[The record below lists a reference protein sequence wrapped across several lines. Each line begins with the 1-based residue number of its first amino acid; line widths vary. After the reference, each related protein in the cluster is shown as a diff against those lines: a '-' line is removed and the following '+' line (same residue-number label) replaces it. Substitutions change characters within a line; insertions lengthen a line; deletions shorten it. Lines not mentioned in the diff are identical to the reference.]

1 MEHSQYESDVRR
13 AMQKYQKA
21 LEDGVDFSVA
31 QRWLGDK
38 LGTFNTRAK
47 ESKASDGDY
56 TKNPNGKQSVIQ
68 WQGLSV
74 MQSGIGL
81 MTDEN
86 QIRRRLITTLDE
98 SAQAEFE
105 RIQSLKNQSPAE
117 GQIFGQSSFLG
128 APIGATTIIEGDE
141 VTQISLPDLKAE
153 MEKMQAQMA
162 ETFGVTMPDISQYMP
177 PQSSVQL
184 PAQSTPMTFET
195 IVTPLNNIHT
205 VVSNILS
212 ALGNRQSPQ
221 ITVSNSISNNLGGAY
236 VFDNAMKKQL
246 VDDITSDVVD
256 EITQAVT
263 QATSRAN
270 YSYGA

>member
-1 MEHSQYESDVRR
+1 
-13 AMQKYQKA
+13 
-21 LEDGVDFSVA
+21 
-31 QRWLGDK
+31 
-38 LGTFNTRAK
+38 
-47 ESKASDGDY
+47 
-56 TKNPNGKQSVIQ
+56 
-68 WQGLSV
+68 

-98 SAQAEFE
+98 SAQAEVE
-105 RIQSLKNQSPAE
+105 RIQSLKEQSLAE
-117 GQIFGQSSFLG
+117 GLAQSSFLG

-184 PAQSTPMTFET
+184 PAQESMTFET

-212 ALGNRQSPQ
+212 ALGNRQPPQ

-246 VDDITSDVVD
+246 VEDITSDVVD